1 MGAVVSETPHWQHI
15 KMQLLLMFSYIT
27 SSLSKELGH
36 KSFSNFPVVAHRAS
50 HKLRQ
55 RQSQGTQ
62 LKSGIEGGEGV
73 REARQVQTEPRS
85 YQDPIL
91 NNYANEDSQRDYP
104 SMRHRQR
111 QETELELNT
120 ELGGEAGAREARQVE
135 DESNSYQDY
144 AEENYLDDTFIEE
157 AVFLS
162 PSDRG
167 GRDIAEGEL
176 LLSQEADLEEE
187 FYQDESLLLSSEQE
201 AFRDERDHLG
211 SRGGRQR
218 AQEQRE
224 GRQTGVVAP
233 ALGVLNN
240 PSDATGNYNFN
251 FANNDGSSRQE
262 VGSQSGIEGSYSF
275 ITPEGEEVRV
285 EYVADET
292 GFHATGSHL
301 PQAPPMPPAI
311 ARMLRHLEKV
321 NGVPIVGY

>member
-50 HKLRQ
+50 HNLRQ

-62 LKSGIEGGEGV
+62 LESGIEGGEGV

-104 SMRHRQR
+104 SMKHRKR
-111 QETELELNT
+111 QETELNLNT
-120 ELGGEAGAREARQVE
+120 ELGGGAGAREARQVE

-157 AVFLS
+157 AV
-162 PSDRG
+162 
-167 GRDIAEGEL
+167 
-176 LLSQEADLEEE
+176 LEEE
-187 FYQDESLLLSSEQE
+187 FYQDESLLLSSGQE

-218 AQEQRE
+218 VQEQRE